1 MPPIEAVLE
10 ENQALKGRVAT
21 LSEKVAELELQLAL
35 FKKQIFGTGKN
46 EKQDKTQLLLKLG
59 QLETK
64 LLEARTATITYERRE
79 PSAPRPPAEAV
90 FAHLPVKERIEIIPP
105 QVQADPTLY
114 ERIGEETTF
123 EVDIIPPQL
132 FKRLIVRPKY
142 RHALDRSRPP
152 LVAPAP
158 KRPVEGGYASAE
170 LIAGP
175 YLQADE
181 TPVRCQDPDAP
192 VGKTSLGYLWAI
204 SRPGEDV
211 VFDWRMSRS

>member
-1 MPPIEAVLE
+1 M
-10 ENQALKGRVAT
+10 
-21 LSEKVAELELQLAL
+21 AELELQLAL

-64 LLEARTATITYERRE
+64 LLEAKTATITYERRE
-79 PSAPRPPAEAV
+79 PSAPQPPAEAV
-90 FAHLPVKERIEIIPP
+90 FAHLPVKERIEIIPT

-123 EVDIIPPQL
+123 EVDMVPPQL

-158 KRPVEGGYASAE
+158 KRPVEGGYASAG
-170 LIAGP
+170 LIAYVVLSKYAHHLPLFRQEQMSARWGAK
-175 YLQADE
+175 LS
-181 TPVRCQDPDAP
+181 R
-192 VGKTSLGYLWAI
+192 KTMSDWVLSPANGCSPFI
-204 SRPGEDV
+204 GECE
-211 VFDWRMSRS
+211 RG

>member
-59 QLETK
+59 QLEAK
-64 LLEARTATITYERRE
+64 LLEAKTATITFERRE

-123 EVDIIPPQL
+123 EVDIVPPQL
-132 FKRLIVRPKY
+132 FRRLIVRPKY
-142 RHALDRSRPP
+142 QHALDRSRPP

-158 KRPVEGGYASAE
+158 KRPVEWLCLGGVDRLCRPVQICSPSAAVCRDRHKAAYA
-170 LIAGP
+170 G
-175 YLQADE
+175 
-181 TPVRCQDPDAP
+181 
-192 VGKTSLGYLWAI
+192 
-204 SRPGEDV
+204 
-211 VFDWRMSRS
+211 